1 MNNNTGSSNVILGVL
16 LGAVIVL
23 AVGGGILYA
32 TGNIGREPTTITVQQ
47 PAAVTPPK
55 TTDDISADDSRD
67 RRDGRWDNR
76 WDRRRDDDRREGRRN
91 DDGERRSN

>member
-1 MNNNTGSSNVILGVL
+1 MNSNTGGSNVILGVL

-32 TGNIGREPTTITVQQ
+32 TGNIGRESTTVTVQQ
-47 PAAVTPPK
+47 PAAVAPPK
-55 TTDDISADDSRD
+55 TTDDKTTDDSRD
-67 RRDGRWDNR
+67 RRDGRWDG
-76 WDRRRDDDRREGRRN
+76 RRDDDRREGRRN